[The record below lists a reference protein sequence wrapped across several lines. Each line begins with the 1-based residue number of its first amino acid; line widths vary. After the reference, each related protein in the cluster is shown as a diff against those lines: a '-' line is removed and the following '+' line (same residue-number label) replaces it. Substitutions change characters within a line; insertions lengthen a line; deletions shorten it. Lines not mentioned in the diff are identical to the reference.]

1 MPLYVLRKG
10 KKARLFEKT
19 RLADNAF
26 KRFKGL
32 MLESKK
38 NFDYALIFELPA
50 ETRYGASIHMLF
62 MRFPIDALFLDSGK
76 KIADF
81 AENLKPWSL
90 NFTPKKKAKFIV
102 EMPAGSIRRFKLE
115 VNDRISLN

>member
-1 MPLYVLRKG
+1 MPLYVFRDG

-19 RLADNAF
+19 RLADSAF

-32 MLESKK
+32 MLESRK
-38 NFDYALIFELPA
+38 NFDYALIFELPS
-50 ETRYGASIHMLF
+50 ETRFGASIHMLF

-90 NFTPKKKAKFIV
+90 NYTPIKPASFIV
-102 EMPAGSIRRFKLE
+102 EMPAGTVRKFRLE
-115 VNDRISLN
+115 RGERISF